1 VTLCTLFAAPV
12 YAQSTPAP
20 TADRKPAQAG
30 REDAACA
37 TPPKAL
43 QPPGAWIVAGGR
55 EHYTPILESTQP
67 NCSRFGVSL
76 AGHLTAETVSA
87 YPVDRD
93 ANRFAAGTT
102 LRPRLRLGA
111 YYDSGKAF
119 LPLNLHVEYEHDLY
133 TGILGDETELAGS
146 YYPSHQSGEQQLR
159 KAFIRASIGYYLHAS
174 VGWTTSHWGL
184 GLLANDGAHGWEPGS
199 GRFSD
204 PIGGDRTLRAMLA
217 TGPHSSA
224 GVMLAV
230 GADILDEDL
239 MSGDD
244 VLLEG
249 DTARQGVAAL
259 TVGEGKPHGA
269 GVYVALRQQE
279 ALDGDET
286 NVVAT
291 DLYLRTKHQLGRAE
305 FQAQSEVAYITGTTD
320 LGPSSDFEQHDVRQL
335 GAAFRAELD
344 AGQFGSALDVLY
356 ASGDADLDNAQQNA
370 FRADPNYEVG
380 LLLYRQVLAA
390 QSARGSA
397 TAADLT
403 LVGVPAEDLDRVPTR
418 GSATNTLAVFPRLRM
433 RPTAG
438 LEVYAGTV
446 FAFAAQKP
454 ADPFNSRVVGG
465 GSPRNALGAMS
476 SRMLGTEYDFGVRF
490 RMNMA
495 GVETTLGGEAGV
507 FTPGP
512 AFTKADGVNMGA
524 IGGARLLL
532 DARM

>member
-1 VTLCTLFAAPV
+1 MLTAPAH
-12 YAQSTPAP
+12 AQSASEPEASGAEDPACTSP
-20 TADRKPAQAG
+20 QRSLNPSG
-30 REDAACA
+30 
-37 TPPKAL
+37 AL
-43 QPPGAWIVAGGR
+43 VLAGGR
-55 EHYTPILESTQP
+55 EHYSPLLESSQEG
-67 NCSRFGVSL
+67 CSRFGLSL
-76 AGHLTAETVSA
+76 AGHLTAETVSG
-87 YPVDRD
+87 YEVDRD
-93 ANRFAAGTT
+93 GNRFAAGNT

-111 YYDSGKAF
+111 YYDSGKAYS
-119 LPLNLHVEYEHDLY
+119 PLNLHIEYEHDLY
-133 TGILGDETELAGS
+133 TGILGEETSLAGS
-146 YYPSHQSGEQQLR
+146 NYPSHQSGEQQLR

-199 GRFSD
+199 ARFSD
-204 PIGGDRTLRAMLA
+204 PIGGDRVLRGMLA

-230 GADILDEDL
+230 GADLLDEDL

-244 VLLEG
+244 TLLEG
-249 DTARQGVAAL
+249 DTARQGVVAL
-259 TVGEGKPHGA
+259 MFGEGKPHGA
-269 GVYVALRQQE
+269 GVYVALRQQK

-286 NVVAT
+286 NVVAS
-291 DLYLRTKHQLGRAE
+291 DLYLRTKHQLGSAE
-305 FQAQSEVAYITGTTD
+305 FQAQSELAYITGTTD
-320 LGPSSDFEQHDVRQL
+320 LGPTSDFEQHDVRQL

-344 AGQFGSALDVLY
+344 AGKFGSALDVLY

-390 QSARGSA
+390 QTARGSA

-433 RPTAG
+433 RPTDG
-438 LEVYAGTV
+438 VEVYAGTL

-476 SRMLGTEYDFGVRF
+476 SRMLGTEYDFGIRF
-490 RMNMA
+490 RMNTA

-512 AFTKADGVNMGA
+512 AFTKSDGVHMGA

-532 DARM
+532 DVRM